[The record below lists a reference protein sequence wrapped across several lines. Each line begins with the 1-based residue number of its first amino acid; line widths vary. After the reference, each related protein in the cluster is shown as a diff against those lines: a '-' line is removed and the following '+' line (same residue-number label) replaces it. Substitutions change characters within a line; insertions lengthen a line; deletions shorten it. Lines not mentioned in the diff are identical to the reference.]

1 MTFGIDYLGGRV
13 PRVIFS
19 PGELLAMYEP
29 APNVGRRLVPDKMD
43 GLFILTEYMVIPL
56 CRSPAGKGRT
66 DIMDEKK
73 PQEVKLEIQLDEEV
87 AQGVYV
93 NLAVVNHNESEFVI
107 DLIFV
112 QPQAPRAKVRS
123 RVILSPPHAKR
134 FAAALQENISRY
146 EKNFGEIKST
156 QQIADE
162 SAGHYH

>member
-1 MTFGIDYLGGRV
+1 
-13 PRVIFS
+13 
-19 PGELLAMYEP
+19 
-29 APNVGRRLVPDKMD
+29 
-43 GLFILTEYMVIPL
+43 
-56 CRSPAGKGRT
+56 
-66 DIMDEKK
+66 MDEKK